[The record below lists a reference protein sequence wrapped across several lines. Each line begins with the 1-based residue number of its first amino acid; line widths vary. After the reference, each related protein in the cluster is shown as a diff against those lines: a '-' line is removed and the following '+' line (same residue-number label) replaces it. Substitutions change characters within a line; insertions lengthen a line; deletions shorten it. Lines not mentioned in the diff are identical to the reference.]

1 MCKCHQMIKQCQH
14 ANEKTQKKATKECGF
29 LFEKQ
34 KSVHLSQWAQKH
46 LEWHH
51 GMQSFPYHGRS
62 GKGGS
67 PWGLTTSHIYNVS
80 NQEPKDGRG
89 LT

>member
-1 MCKCHQMIKQCQH
+1 
-14 ANEKTQKKATKECGF
+14 
-29 LFEKQ
+29 
-34 KSVHLSQWAQKH
+34 
-46 LEWHH
+46 
-51 GMQSFPYHGRS
+51 MQSFPYHGRS